1 MYKNILVCLDGSEQ
15 DDLVG
20 NAALWL
26 AEALK
31 ADLHALH
38 VQDLMTLEGP
48 LMYDLSGSISLI
60 PQMDLM
66 QATRKFMEERGQ
78 TILGGFAK
86 RCAERRIP
94 CKTYLEEGLVHK
106 VILDKSQLHD
116 LTLLGR
122 RGLNYKLDR
131 ELMGSTTDRVV
142 RRTTAPLLVITHQ
155 FDAIR
160 SPLLAY
166 DGSQASRE
174 AMVSAIKL
182 LADLKLP
189 VTVLN
194 VNSDAEEGKKILEEA
209 KEYLDAY
216 PLVVKYDCVP
226 GTPRQEV
233 PEYAKRHA
241 HDLIILG
248 PHGHRGLMKM
258 ILGSTTEYVLWQGA
272 AHILIDR

>member
-15 DDLVG
+15 DRLVG
-20 NAALWL
+20 TAALWL
-26 AEALK
+26 AQSLK
-31 ADLHALH
+31 ATLHALH

-66 QATRKFMEERGQ
+66 QETRKFMEERGR
-78 TILGGFAK
+78 TILGQFAK
-86 RCAERRIP
+86 DCEERSIP

-106 VILDKSQLHD
+106 VILDKAQLHD

-131 ELMGSTTDRVV
+131 ELLGSTADRVV
-142 RRTTAPLLVITHQ
+142 RSTTAPLLVITHQ
-155 FDAIR
+155 FNPLL

-166 DGSQASRE
+166 DGTQASRE
-174 AMVSAIKL
+174 AMISAVKL
-182 LADLKLP
+182 LSDLKLP
-189 VTVLN
+189 LTVLT
-194 VNSDAEEGKKILEEA
+194 VNADAAEGKRILGEA
-209 KEYLDAY
+209 KEYLDSY

-226 GTPRQEV
+226 GTPRHEV

-248 PHGHRGLMKM
+248 SHGHRGLVKM

-272 AHILIDR
+272 AHVLLDR